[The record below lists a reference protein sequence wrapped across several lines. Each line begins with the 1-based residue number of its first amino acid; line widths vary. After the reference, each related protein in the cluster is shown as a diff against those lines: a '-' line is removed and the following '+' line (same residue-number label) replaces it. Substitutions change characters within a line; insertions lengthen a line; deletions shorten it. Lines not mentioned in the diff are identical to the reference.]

1 MVSALNAIIAA
12 FKVNTFTIKLIPN
25 SNDTIELS
33 TDNIILEFYV
43 NKSLITNLIALAF
56 TIGGYVS
63 EQHIIFTVGLFALS
77 GAVTNWLAI
86 HMLFEKVP
94 FLYGSGVIPAR
105 FEEFKVAIRQLM
117 MEQFFTEENIDRFL
131 SDSSGKASPLNLT
144 PIIEKV
150 DLSPAFDSLVSVIE
164 NSSFGGMLAMVGG
177 TEALQPMREPFI
189 EKMKISI
196 QDIAQSEQFSTL
208 LREELEQPDIISG
221 MRDKVSDIIEKRL
234 NELTPQLVKEIV
246 QTMIKKHLGWLVV
259 WGGIFG
265 GIIGAFSALSN
276 SF

>member
-1 MVSALNAIIAA
+1 M
-12 FKVNTFTIKLIPN
+12 
-25 SNDTIELS
+25 
-33 TDNIILEFYV
+33 
-43 NKSLITNLIALAF
+43 NKSQITNLIALAC

-63 EQHIIFTVGLFALS
+63 GQHMLFTLGLFALS

-94 FLYGSGVIPAR
+94 LLYGSGVIPAR

-117 MEQFFTEENIDRFL
+117 MEQFFTEDNIDRFL
-131 SDSSGKASPLNLT
+131 SDSSGKASTINLA
-144 PIIEKV
+144 PVIDKV
-150 DLSPAFDSLVSVIE
+150 DLSPAFDNLVSVIE

-177 TEALQPMREPFI
+177 SEALQPMREPFI
-189 EKMKISI
+189 EKMKLSI
-196 QDIAQSEQFSTL
+196 QDIAQSEQFNTL

-246 QTMIKKHLGWLVV
+246 QKMIQKHLGWLVV

-265 GIIGAFSALSN
+265 GIIGIVAALTN
-276 SF
+276 NY